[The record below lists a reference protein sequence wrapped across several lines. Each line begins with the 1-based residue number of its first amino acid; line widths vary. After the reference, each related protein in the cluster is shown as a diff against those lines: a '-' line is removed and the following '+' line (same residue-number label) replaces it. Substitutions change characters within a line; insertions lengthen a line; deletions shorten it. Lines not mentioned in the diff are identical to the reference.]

1 MGLVAFFY
9 AILELLLDALRF
21 SHDILLNAALW
32 HRWWHSDGLRFHAFL
47 PIDLIAVADGDF
59 EFSFGF
65 FLNVSHYTS
74 LLVNQISVIADF
86 SVIFLFSAF
95 QKQRHS

>member
-1 MGLVAFFY
+1 MP
-9 AILELLLDALRF
+9 RF
-21 SHDILLNAALW
+21 GTD
-32 HRWWHSDGLRFHAFL
+32 DGTAMVCAFHAFL

-59 EFSFGF
+59 VFSFGF

-95 QKQRHS
+95 QKQHHS